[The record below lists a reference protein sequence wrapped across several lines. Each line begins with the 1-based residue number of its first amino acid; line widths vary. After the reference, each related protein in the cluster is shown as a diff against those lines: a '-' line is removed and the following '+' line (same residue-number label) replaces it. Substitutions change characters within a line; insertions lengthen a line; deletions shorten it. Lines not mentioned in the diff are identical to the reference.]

1 MRDMGALDLATPVQ
15 YVRGVGP
22 ARAAELATLGVR
34 TVGELVEHF
43 PFRYELAPKSQP
55 IGTLTLGETAT
66 IVGDI
71 TDVRLRGS
79 PGHRTVTA
87 RVEDATGR
95 ARVVWFNAAYLA
107 DRIRVGQSIRLT
119 GKVDVGQQYAQFKN
133 PRFTLF
139 DGNEDPLENDAD
151 RFEPVYPATGKLP
164 SRQIARI
171 IRTALAEVA
180 GLIQEPLPEPLRAR
194 RTLPPR
200 RTAVERYHHPTRS
213 EDVDVARRRL
223 AYDEFLLMQ
232 LAVQLRRHQAATAT
246 TASPVV
252 ITPLVDERI
261 RARLPFALTPGQNRA
276 VAEIAADLAQSRPMN
291 RLLQADVGAGKT
303 AVAVYAAL
311 GTIAARR
318 QVALLAPTEI
328 LAEQHSAKVG
338 RYLAG
343 SRVRLALLTGGLAK
357 RHRGEIYA
365 QASRHELDLVIGTHA
380 LLEEGM
386 QFPALGLVIID
397 EQHRFGV
404 EQRGRLRAK
413 GESPHYLVLTA
424 TPIPRTLAMT
434 FFGDLN
440 VSTIDDLPPGRP
452 PVETRL
458 LGPAEIGRAWSFVR
472 QRVQAGEQAFVVYPL
487 VEESEKLPLK
497 AASEQMEHLA
507 REALSGCRLGLLHG
521 QMRAAQKDAVM
532 EQFRAAALDVL
543 VATTVVEVGIDVPNA
558 TVMVIEHAERYGL
571 SQLHQLRGRIGRGTR
586 PSYCLLCS
594 DTDNEESLARLR
606 VLCQTRNGFR
616 IAEEDLRLRGPGEV
630 LGTRQHGMPMFRVA
644 DLLSDLDLL
653 QAARDDA
660 AGIVA
665 RDPRLGEP
673 DHRVLREMLRA
684 RFAEVMPLIDVA

>member
-1 MRDMGALDLATPVQ
+1 MGVLDLATPVQ
-15 YVRGVGP
+15 FVRGVGP

-34 TVGELVEHF
+34 TVGELIEHF
-43 PFRYELAPKSQP
+43 PFRYQLAPKSQP

-66 IVGDI
+66 IVGDV
-71 TDVRLRGS
+71 TDVRLGGS

-95 ARVVWFNAAYLA
+95 ARVIWFNAAYLA
-107 DRIRVGQSIRLT
+107 DRIRVGQAIRLT
-119 GKVDVGQQYAQFKN
+119 GTVDVGRQYAQFKN
-133 PRFTLF
+133 PRFVLF
-139 DGNEDPLENDAD
+139 HENEDPLEHDAD
-151 RFEPVYPATGKLP
+151 RFEPVYPATGRLP

-180 GLIQEPLPEPLRAR
+180 GLIRESVPEPLRSLRA
-194 RTLPPR
+194 LPPR
-200 RTAVERYHHPTRS
+200 RTAVERYHHPTRQ

-223 AYDEFLLMQ
+223 AYDELLLMQ
-232 LAVQLRRHQAATAT
+232 LAVQLQRHQAATAS
-246 TASPVV
+246 TAAPIV
-252 ITPLVDERI
+252 ITPAVHERI
-261 RARLPFALTPGQNRA
+261 RARLPFALTSGQNRA
-276 VAEIAADLAQSRPMN
+276 VEEIAADLARPRPMN

-311 GTIAARR
+311 GTIAARH

-328 LAEQHSAKVG
+328 LAEQHYAKVS

-343 SRVRLALLTGGLAK
+343 SRVRLALLTGSVSK
-357 RHRGEIYA
+357 RHRDDICA
-365 QASRHELDLVIGTHA
+365 QASSRDLDLIIGTHA
-380 LLEEGM
+380 LLEEGV
-386 QFPALGLVIID
+386 QFASLGLVIID

-413 GESPHYLVLTA
+413 GRSPHYLVLTA

-452 PVETRL
+452 TVETRL
-458 LGPAEIGRAWSFVR
+458 LGPGQIDQAWSFVR
-472 QRVQAGEQAFVVYPL
+472 QRVREGEQAFLVYPL
-487 VEESEKLPLK
+487 VEASDKLPLK

-507 REALSGCRLGLLHG
+507 RQALAGCRLGLLHG
-521 QMRAAQKDAVM
+521 QMRASEKEAVM

-586 PSYCLLCS
+586 PSYCFLCS

-606 VLCQTRNGFR
+606 VLCHTRDGFR

-630 LGTRQHGMPMFRVA
+630 LGTRQHGMPVFKVA

-660 AGIVA
+660 AAILA
-665 RDPRLGEP
+665 QDPRLGAP
-673 DHRVLREMLRA
+673 DHCVLRDMLRT
-684 RFAEVMPLIDVA
+684 RFEQVMPLIDVA

>member
-1 MRDMGALDLATPVQ
+1 MRGMGAVDLATPVQ

-43 PFRYELAPKSQP
+43 PFRYELAPKSKP
-55 IGTLTLGETAT
+55 IGTLGLGETAT

-79 PGHRTVTA
+79 PGRRTVTA

-119 GKVDVGQQYAQFKN
+119 GQVDVGQQYAQFKN
-133 PRFTLF
+133 PRFALF

-151 RFEPVYPATGKLP
+151 RFEPVYPATGRLP

-171 IRTALAEVA
+171 IRTALADVA
-180 GLIQEPLPEPLRAR
+180 GLIPESLPESLRTR

-213 EDVDVARRRL
+213 KDVDVARRRL

-246 TASPVV
+246 TAAPIV

-276 VAEIAADLAQSRPMN
+276 VAEIAADVAQGRPMN

-311 GTIAARR
+311 GTIASRH

-328 LAEQHSAKVG
+328 LAEQHYAKVS

-357 RHRGEIYA
+357 RHRDEIYA

-386 QFPALGLVIID
+386 QFAALGLVIID

-458 LGPAEIGRAWSFVR
+458 LGPGEIGRAWSFVR

-497 AASEQMEHLA
+497 AASEQMERLA

-521 QMRAAQKDAVM
+521 QMRSTQKDAAM
-532 EQFRAAALDVL
+532 GQFRAAALDVL

-660 AGIVA
+660 AAIVT